1 MYHNGPKLVLL
12 RMPRE
17 SSRADANNFGL
28 TDHEAIAVD
37 LACPVKNHR
46 VVGTRLNAI
55 CPKGFVGDL
64 ELIASRYHPNGVR
77 GDFGTLGT
85 TDSDKIAQSVSSYGS
100 QNKEHL
106 L

>member
-1 MYHNGPKLVLL
+1 MYDNGPKLVLL

-17 SSRADANNFGL
+17 SSRADVNNFGL
-28 TDHEAIAVD
+28 TDLEAIAVD
-37 LACPVKNHR
+37 LECPVKNHGM
-46 VVGTRLNAI
+46 VGARLNAI

-77 GDFGTLGT
+77 EDFGTLRA

-106 L
+106 